1 MWHFNVDK
9 LALQLL
15 TFPDLHAKILMPRWQ
30 KLLIGMFVPRIFL
43 YLNGTINLTLGQT
56 VTTITQQKY
65 QKQLDTSV
73 LQDLEWSVGKEVE
86 LIIVIRC

>member
-1 MWHFNVDK
+1 
-9 LALQLL
+9 
-15 TFPDLHAKILMPRWQ
+15 
-30 KLLIGMFVPRIFL
+30 MFVPRIFL